1 MNGETNKDQWR
12 FVWIWYFL
20 GSIMFGMSSDW
31 MQYISNRSIK
41 RSSHLLDNTIPFP
54 KLLPFIELA
63 TSTKQYKYRIP
74 QLTFRVDTKCCDL
87 IL

>member
-41 RSSHLLDNTIPFP
+41 MSSHLLDNIIPF
-54 KLLPFIELA
+54 
-63 TSTKQYKYRIP
+63 S
-74 QLTFRVDTKCCDL
+74 
-87 IL
+87 